1 MVSFH
6 RLVLIVQAVVAV
18 AQEAY
23 PLGLVPMVQSVY
35 SHQFLVLIL
44 HMLVVAVLV
53 IHREF
58 MLAVE
63 VMLHMV
69 Y

>member
-1 MVSFH
+1 
-6 RLVLIVQAVVAV
+6 VVAV

-23 PLGLVPMVQSVY
+23 PLGLVPMVQSAY

-44 HMLVVAVLV
+44 HMLVVAVVV
-53 IHREF
+53 IHRAF
-58 MLAVE
+58 KPVVA

>member
-1 MVSFH
+1 M
-6 RLVLIVQAVVAV
+6 

-23 PLGLVPMVQSVY
+23 PLGLAPMVQSVY

-44 HMLVVAVLV
+44 HMLVVVEV
-53 IHREF
+53 HIHKAF
-58 MLAVE
+58 KPAVE